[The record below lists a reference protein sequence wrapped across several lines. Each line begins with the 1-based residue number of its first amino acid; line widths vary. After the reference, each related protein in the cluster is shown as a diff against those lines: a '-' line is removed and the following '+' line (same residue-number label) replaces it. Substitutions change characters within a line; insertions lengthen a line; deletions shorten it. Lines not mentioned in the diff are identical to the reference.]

1 MIAEVP
7 EGMSLLEAL
16 SAKRE
21 SAITSIAELESSIF
35 QIDAVMKMY
44 DPKHVPW
51 KAGALAPVPTVE
63 NAPIVQSAARGDYA
77 GEVERF
83 FGSDERTAVVKK
95 IMADANRSMSSAD
108 IADAYVDFKGTRLAK
123 EPLQLLISRIS
134 AILSRLRKQG
144 KVETVD
150 TDGWKNSW
158 RLS

>member
-7 EGMSLLEAL
+7 EGMSLLETL

-21 SAITSIAELESSIF
+21 SAIATIAELENSIS

-51 KAGALAPVPTVE
+51 KAAPLEPV
-63 NAPIVQSAARGDYA
+63 SATADQTTARADHA

-83 FGSDERTAVVKK
+83 FGSDERAAVIKK
-95 IMADANRSMSSAD
+95 IMADAARSMSSAE
-108 IADAYVDFKGTRLAK
+108 IADAYMEVKGSRLDK

-144 KVETVD
+144 KVETVEQV
-150 TDGWKNSW
+150 GWKNSW